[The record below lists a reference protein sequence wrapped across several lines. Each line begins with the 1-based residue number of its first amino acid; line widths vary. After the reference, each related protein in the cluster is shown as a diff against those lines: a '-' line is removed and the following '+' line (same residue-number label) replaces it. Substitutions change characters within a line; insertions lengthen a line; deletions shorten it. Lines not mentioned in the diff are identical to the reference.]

1 MVRNDDRKANLIS
14 YNVIEF
20 EMGRLTENIGKK
32 SNGNAHAYAH
42 RIQIYPKWPT
52 EILVSLWMTLNQ
64 NLVTRQRNMT
74 KENAS
79 TKEKY

>member
-1 MVRNDDRKANLIS
+1 
-14 YNVIEF
+14 
-20 EMGRLTENIGKK
+20 MGRLTENIGKK
-32 SNGNAHAYAH
+32 AMVMRMLMPR